1 MKHLLSFLTITLW
14 CLAAFAQPTYP
25 YNGVLPKDVT
35 SVAFTHATIYVDY
48 QTKIEDA
55 TLIIEKGKVVQVGK
69 GIAIPANAVEYDL
82 KGKFIYPSF
91 IDLNSDYGMPA
102 DDSKSTERPNR
113 ATAPT
118 FNNKGAFGWNPA
130 IHAEAKASLVFE
142 AKEEDA
148 KAMRALGF
156 GTVLTHKQD
165 GISRGTSALV
175 CLGDNANFSLIK
187 PDAAAHYSFSKG
199 NSPVGY
205 PSSLMGS
212 IALLRQTYY
221 DAQWYKDG
229 GNKEERNLSLEA
241 FNATQSVPQIFD
253 ANDKW
258 NILRAD
264 KVGDEFGVQYIF
276 KTSGNEYQR
285 IAEIKATKGAL
296 IVPLNFPEAYDVSDP
311 LLSKLVSLDEMKHW
325 ELAPSNCAMLAKEQ
339 IPFAITA
346 SGLQDKSAFLKNLRK
361 AIKSGLSE
369 QEALKALTW
378 NAASFIKAEKE
389 VGRLQGGYYANFIIT
404 SKNIFEEDAVIH
416 ENWVQGKPYVIEA
429 PAAVSLKA
437 KYTLKLPKA
446 EYALSVKEDGKKLK
460 GEITVYAPNKKD
472 PTKQDTLTKPV
483 SITQTGMMLTLSL
496 EPSDNNY
503 KEILRLSGNVS
514 DDSKQWK
521 GYGERATAERFEWS
535 AIKTS
540 DADVKKEAA
549 KDSTN
554 KEEKTGELIFPFTA
568 YGNTQLPIQETVL
581 IKNATI
587 WTCDEQ
593 GVIENGQILISK
605 GKIVSVGKT
614 VDTGKSSSA
623 KVIDAQGKHISPGII
638 DEHSHIALT
647 GVNEGAQASSAE
659 VQQSSVVYP
668 EDINIYRQLSGGV
681 TCSQLLHGSAN
692 PIGGQSALVKLKWG
706 TTADEMLV
714 KDAPKFIKFA
724 LGENVKQSNWGVGS
738 GRFPQTRMGVEQVYY
753 DHFIRAREYGDGWKK
768 FNAAGKKTTAS
779 KPRRDL
785 ELECLNEIL
794 TGERFITCHSY
805 VQSEINM
812 LMHVAD
818 SMKFRLNTFT
828 HILEGYKVAD
838 KMKAHGSG
846 ASTFS
851 DWWAY
856 KFEVKD
862 AIPYNAAIMYKQ
874 GLTVAINSDDA
885 EMGRRLNQEAAKT
898 VKYGGVPEEDA
909 LKMVT
914 INPAKLLHIDKRTGS
929 LAAGKDADLV
939 IWSDNPLSIYARVEK
954 TFVDGTCYYDV
965 ERDEQMRLWNEQERA
980 RIIQKMLN
988 AKEAGEPVKQPVFTQ
1003 EKHFHCDTIGG
1014 L

>member
-1 MKHLLSFLTITLW
+1 MKNLFAFLAISLW
-14 CLAAFAQPTYP
+14 CITVIAQPTYP

-35 SVAFTHATIYVDY
+35 SVAFTHATIYEDY
-48 QTKIEDA
+48 QTVMEDA

-69 GIAIPANAVEYDL
+69 GLAIPANAVVYDL
-82 KGKFIYPSF
+82 KGQYIYPSF
-91 IDLNSDYGMPA
+91 IDLHSDYGMPKEDKPA
-102 DDSKSTERPNR
+102 ERPSR
-113 ATAPT
+113 ATAAT
-118 FNNKGAFGWNPA
+118 HNTKGALGWNPA
-130 IHAEAKASLVFE
+130 IHAETKACLNFDVKEEE
-142 AKEEDA
+142 AKNL
-148 KAMRALGF
+148 RALGF
-156 GTVLTHKQD
+156 GTMLTHKHD
-165 GISRGTSALV
+165 GIARGTSALV
-175 CLGDNANFSLIK
+175 CLGDNANFALLK
-187 PDAAAHYSFSKG
+187 PEAAAHYSFSKG

-205 PSSLMGS
+205 PYSLMGS

-221 DAQWYKDG
+221 DAEWYKADG
-229 GNKEERNLSLEA
+229 QKEERNLTLEA
-241 FNATQSVPQIFD
+241 FNATQSLPQIFE

-276 KTSGNEYQR
+276 KTGGNEYQR
-285 IAEIKATKGAL
+285 LAEIKATKGAL

-311 LLSKLVSLDEMKHW
+311 LLTKLVSLDEMKHW
-325 ELAPSNCAMLAKEQ
+325 ELAPYNCALLAKEK

-346 SGLQDKSAFLKNLRK
+346 SGLQDKAAFLKNLRK
-361 AIKSGLSE
+361 AVRAGLSE
-369 QEALKALTW
+369 QDALKALTHTP
-378 NAASFIKAEKE
+378 AQLIRAEKE
-389 VGRLQGGYYANFIIT
+389 VGKLQAGYYANFIIT
-404 SKNIFEEDAVIH
+404 SKNIFEEGAVIY
-416 ENWVQGKPYVIEA
+416 ENWVQGKRYTVEA
-429 PAAVSLKA
+429 PAVVSIKG
-437 KYTLKLPKA
+437 KYNLQLPHVS
-446 EYALSVKEDGKKLK
+446 YALNIKEDGKKFK
-460 GEITVYAPNKKD
+460 ADITVYEVNKKD
-472 PTKQDTLTKPV
+472 ASKQDTLSKTV
-483 SITQTGMMLTLSL
+483 NLTLTGNMVTLSM
-496 EPSDNNY
+496 EPGDGYYN
-503 KEILRLSGNVS
+503 EILRLTGTVS
-514 DDSKQWK
+514 EDGKEWK
-521 GYGERATAERFEWS
+521 GIGERATAERFQWTAVKS
-535 AIKTS
+535 T
-540 DADVKKEAA
+540 DADAKQEDSKNATKK
-549 KDSTN
+549 D
-554 KEEKTGELIFPFTA
+554 ELPAEIIYPFVA
-568 YGNTQLPIQETVL
+568 YGNTSLPEPETVL

-593 GVIENGQILISK
+593 GIIENGQILISN
-605 GKIVSVGKT
+605 GKIAAIGT
-614 VDTGKSSSA
+614 NVDGSRATKI
-623 KVIDAQGKHISPGII
+623 IDAQGKHVSPGII

-659 VQQSSVVYP
+659 VQQASVINP

-681 TCSQLLHGSAN
+681 TCAQLLHGSAN
-692 PIGGQSALVKLKWG
+692 PIGGQSALIKLKWG
-706 TTADEMLV
+706 ANADEMLV

-753 DHFIRAREYGDGWKK
+753 DHFIRAREYGEAWKK
-768 FNAAGKKTTAS
+768 YNAGGKKNTVP
-779 KPRRDL
+779 KPRKDL
-785 ELECLNEIL
+785 ELECLYEIL

-862 AIPYNAAIMYKQ
+862 AIPYNAAILYKQ
-874 GLTVAINSDDA
+874 GLTVAINSDDP

-898 VKYGGVPEEDA
+898 VKYGGVPEEEA

-914 INPAKLLHIDKRTGS
+914 INPAKLLHIDNRTGS
-929 LAAGKDADLV
+929 LKVGKDADLV

-965 ERDEQMRLWNEQERA
+965 ERDEQMRLWNDKERA

-988 AKEAGEPVKQPVFTQ
+988 AKEAGEPVKQPVFKQ
-1003 EKHFHCDTIGG
+1003 EKHFHCDT
-1014 L
+1014 LE

>member
-14 CLAAFAQPTYP
+14 FVAAVAQPTYP

-69 GIAIPANAVEYDL
+69 GIAIPTNAVEYDL

-130 IHAEAKASLVFE
+130 IHAETKASLVFDI
-142 AKEEDA
+142 KEEDA
-148 KAMRALGF
+148 KALRALGF

-187 PDAAAHYSFSKG
+187 PDVAAHYSFSKG

-264 KVGDEFGVQYIF
+264 KVGDEFGIQYIF

-325 ELAPSNCAMLAKEQ
+325 ELAPYNCAILAKEQ

-404 SKNIFEEDAVIH
+404 SKNIFEEDAVIY

-429 PAAVSLKA
+429 PAAVSLKG

-472 PTKQDTLTKPV
+472 AAKQDTLTKTV
-483 SITQTGMMLTLSL
+483 NITQTGVMLTLSL

-514 DDSKQWK
+514 DDGKQWK

-540 DADVKKEAA
+540 DADAKKETA
-549 KDSTN
+549 KDSTK
-554 KEEKTGELIFPFTA
+554 KEEKTGDIIFPFMA

-593 GVIENGQILISK
+593 GVIENGQILISN

-692 PIGGQSALVKLKWG
+692 PIGGQSALIKLKWG

-753 DHFIRAREYGDGWKK
+753 DHFIRAREYGESWKK
-768 FNAAGKKTTAS
+768 FNSAGKKTTAS

-965 ERDEQMRLWNEQERA
+965 ERDEQMRLWNDQERA
-980 RIIQKMLN
+980 RIIQKMLS
-988 AKEAGEPVKQPVFTQ
+988 AKEAGEPVKQPVFKQ